1 MVTGKIIMASVQLE
15 DYFRSAFRSKF
26 LVKMPE
32 RDEKHVSP
40 ATRLLEKRRETAEV
54 EHALSA
60 QKEEFSMKME
70 GLSQRRQEL
79 ERKEQALK
87 QSLAKFDRFLKENDS
102 KKSRALKKAKD
113 ERNMIKQKEGEITN
127 LQTECSTLEKERDRF
142 KKRLEKYTIYQS
154 YLERVLELSDEF
166 SDLTEIMK
174 RYDTLI
180 ATHTDLLCRE
190 QKNQETMEREKQKF
204 NKFIEDK
211 NTEILHYNNQLAQ
224 LQTRLDRAQ
233 SEAVHWESKWTHIQ
247 NTAAKKTLLLGRIK
261 IATHNLYQLV
271 LKHAKNTRNGEEAEG
286 DEGEMNLEGE
296 KDDEKSSAKR
306 SGSANLAAAG
316 STEVTA
322 MKLDRIQNFIQDL
335 TQIAADIKKQE
346 QGTAM

>member
-1 MVTGKIIMASVQLE
+1 MTSVQLE

-70 GLSQRRQEL
+70 GLAQRRQEL
-79 ERKEQALK
+79 ERKEQQLK
-87 QSLAKFDRFLKENDS
+87 QSLQKFDRFLKENDS
-102 KKSRALKKAKD
+102 KKSRALKKALDERAMIKTKEGSIVELKD
-113 ERNMIKQKEGEITN
+113 ECKD
-127 LQTECSTLEKERDRF
+127 LESERDRY
-142 KKRLEKYTIYQS
+142 KKRLEKYIIYQD

-166 SDLTEIMK
+166 SELREVMA

-180 ATHTDLLCRE
+180 ATHSDLMSRE
-190 QKNQETMEREKQKF
+190 QKNQEIMEREKHKF
-204 NKFIEDK
+204 HKFMEDK
-211 NTEILHYNNQLAQ
+211 NTEILHCNNQLAQ
-224 LQTRLDRAQ
+224 LQTRLDKAQ

-271 LKHAKNTRNGEEAEG
+271 ARHAKHDQEDEEVEEAAAAMGVASDGKKGG
-286 DEGEMNLEGE
+286 DGGKETR
-296 KDDEKSSAKR
+296 KP
-306 SGSANLAAAG
+306 SANLANAAG
-316 STEVTA
+316 STEQKA
-322 MKLDRIQNFIQDL
+322 QQLDRIQNFIQDL
-335 TQIAADIKKQE
+335 TQICADIRKKE
-346 QGTAM
+346 TSAVL

>member
-1 MVTGKIIMASVQLE
+1 MTSVQLE

-70 GLSQRRQEL
+70 GLAQRRQEL
-79 ERKEQALK
+79 ERKEQQLK
-87 QSLAKFDRFLKENDS
+87 QSLQKFDRFLKENDS
-102 KKSRALKKAKD
+102 KKSRALKKAQD
-113 ERNMIKQKEGEITN
+113 ERVMIKQKEASIEELKGE
-127 LQTECSTLEKERDRF
+127 CKDLELERDRY
-142 KKRLEKYTIYQS
+142 KKRLEKYIIYQD

-166 SDLTEIMK
+166 SELREVMA

-180 ATHTDLLCRE
+180 ATHSDLMHRE
-190 QKNQETMEREKQKF
+190 QKNQEIMEREKHKF
-204 NKFIEDK
+204 HKFMEDK
-211 NTEILHYNNQLAQ
+211 NTEILHCNNQLAQ
-224 LQTRLDRAQ
+224 LQTRLDKAQ

-271 LKHAKNTRNGEEAEG
+271 ARHAKHDQDEEENEADARPGTQEG
-286 DEGEMNLEGE
+286 
-296 KDDEKSSAKR
+296 KDKSSAQNSKEPR
-306 SGSANLAAAG
+306 KPSANLANAAG
-316 STEVTA
+316 STEQTA
-322 MKLDRIQNFIQDL
+322 QQLDRIQNFIQDL
-335 TQIAADIKKQE
+335 TQICADIRKQE
-346 QGTAM
+346 TSAVL

>member
-1 MVTGKIIMASVQLE
+1 MTNVQLE

-70 GLSQRRQEL
+70 GLAQRRHEL
-79 ERKEQALK
+79 ERKEQDLK
-87 QSLAKFDRFLKENDS
+87 QSLLKFDKFLRENDS
-102 KKSRALKKAKD
+102 KKTRALKKAKE
-113 ERNMIKQKEGEITN
+113 ERNIIKQKEQEILN
-127 LQTECSTLEKERDRF
+127 LQKECEVLEVERDRF
-142 KKRLEKYTIYQS
+142 KKRLEKYTIYQN
-154 YLERVLELSDEF
+154 YLEEVLDLSDEF
-166 SDLTEIMK
+166 SELREIMA

-180 ATHTDLLCRE
+180 ATHNDLLDRE
-190 QKNQETMEREKQKF
+190 QKNQIIMEKEKQKF
-204 NKFIEDK
+204 HRFTEEK

-224 LQTRLDRAQ
+224 LQTRLDKAQ

-271 LKHAKNTRNGEEAEG
+271 LRHAKSTRSGENEDIDEHIDDG
-286 DEGEMNLEGE
+286 DDGG
-296 KDDEKSSAKR
+296 KSGKKSKNERA
-306 SGSANLAAAG
+306 GSANIAAAG

-322 MKLDRIQNFIQDL
+322 IQLERIQNFIQDL

-346 QGTAM
+346 QTQL

>member
-1 MVTGKIIMASVQLE
+1 MTSVQLE

-70 GLSQRRQEL
+70 GLAQRRQEL
-79 ERKEQALK
+79 ERKEQTLK
-87 QSLAKFDRFLKENDS
+87 QSLQKFDRFLKENDS
-102 KKSRALKKAKD
+102 KKSRALKKAMD
-113 ERNMIKQKEGEITN
+113 ERVMIKQKEQMIEQ
-127 LQTECSTLEKERDRF
+127 LKVECSGLESERDRF
-142 KKRLEKYTIYQS
+142 RQRLEKYTVYQS

-166 SDLTEIMK
+166 SELREIMA

-180 ATHTDLLCRE
+180 ATHNDLMHRE
-190 QKNQETMEREKQKF
+190 QKNQENMEKEKHRFHKF
-204 NKFIEDK
+204 MEDK
-211 NTEILHYNNQLAQ
+211 NTEILHCNNQLAQ
-224 LQTRLDRAQ
+224 LQTRLDKAQ

-271 LKHAKNTRNGEEAEG
+271 ARHAKHNQDVENEEAEE
-286 DEGEMNLEGE
+286 DSKNKSNTSAD
-296 KDDEKSSAKR
+296 KDKSQPRK
-306 SGSANLAAAG
+306 GSANLADAAG
-316 STEVTA
+316 STEQTA
-322 MKLDRIQNFIQDL
+322 MQLDRIQNFIQDL
-335 TQIAADIKKQE
+335 TQICADIRKQE
-346 QGTAM
+346 TTQQI

>member
-1 MVTGKIIMASVQLE
+1 MTSVQLE

-70 GLSQRRQEL
+70 GLAQRRQEL
-79 ERKEQALK
+79 ERKEQQLK
-87 QSLAKFDRFLKENDS
+87 QSLQKFDRFLKENDS
-102 KKSRALKKAKD
+102 KKSRALKKAMD
-113 ERNMIKQKEGEITN
+113 ERVMIKQKESSIEELKGE
-127 LQTECSTLEKERDRF
+127 CKDLELERDRY
-142 KKRLEKYTIYQS
+142 KKRLEKYIIYQD

-166 SDLTEIMK
+166 SELREVMA

-180 ATHTDLLCRE
+180 ATHSDLMTRE
-190 QKNQETMEREKQKF
+190 QKNQEIMEREKHKF
-204 NKFIEDK
+204 HKFMEDK
-211 NTEILHYNNQLAQ
+211 NTEILHCNNQLAQ
-224 LQTRLDRAQ
+224 LQTRLDKAQ

-271 LKHAKNTRNGEEAEG
+271 ARHAKHDQEEEEIEEG
-286 DEGEMNLEGE
+286 NRPGTQEGKG
-296 KDDEKSSAKR
+296 KDSGKDPRKPSA
-306 SGSANLAAAG
+306 GLANAAG
-316 STEVTA
+316 STEQTA
-322 MKLDRIQNFIQDL
+322 QQLDRIQNFIQDL
-335 TQIAADIKKQE
+335 TQICADIRKQE
-346 QGTAM
+346 TSAVL

>member
-1 MVTGKIIMASVQLE
+1 MTSVQLE

-70 GLSQRRQEL
+70 GLAQRRQEL
-79 ERKEQALK
+79 ERKEQQLK
-87 QSLAKFDRFLKENDS
+87 QSLQKFDRFLKENDS
-102 KKSRALKKAKD
+102 KKSRALKKATD
-113 ERNMIKQKEGEITN
+113 EKQMIKQKESSIEV
-127 LQTECSTLEKERDRF
+127 LKDECGDLEQERDRY
-142 KKRLEKYTIYQS
+142 KKRLEKYIIYQD

-166 SDLTEIMK
+166 SELREVMA

-180 ATHTDLLCRE
+180 ATHSDLMHRE
-190 QKNQETMEREKQKF
+190 QKNQEIMEREKHKF
-204 NKFIEDK
+204 HKFMEDK
-211 NTEILHYNNQLAQ
+211 NTEILHCNNQLAQ
-224 LQTRLDRAQ
+224 LQTRLDKAQ

-271 LKHAKNTRNGEEAEG
+271 ARHAKH
-286 DEGEMNLEGE
+286 
-296 KDDEKSSAKR
+296 DDEEHDDDNRPATSDAKDTKSGGKGGR
-306 SGSANLAAAG
+306 EERKPSANLANAAG
-316 STEVTA
+316 STEQTA
-322 MKLDRIQNFIQDL
+322 QQLDRIQNFIQDL
-335 TQIAADIKKQE
+335 TQICADIRKQE
-346 QGTAM
+346 TSAVL

>member
-1 MVTGKIIMASVQLE
+1 MTSVQLE

-70 GLSQRRQEL
+70 GLAQRRQEL
-79 ERKEQALK
+79 ERKEQQLK
-87 QSLAKFDRFLKENDS
+87 QSLQKFDRFLKENDS
-102 KKSRALKKAKD
+102 KKSRALKKAMD
-113 ERNMIKQKEGEITN
+113 ERTMIKQKEQMIEQ
-127 LQTECSTLEKERDRF
+127 LKVECTGLESERDRF
-142 KKRLEKYTIYQS
+142 KQRLEKYTIYQS

-166 SDLTEIMK
+166 SELREIMA

-180 ATHTDLLCRE
+180 ATHNDLMKRE
-190 QKNQETMEREKQKF
+190 QENQKTMEKEKLKF
-204 NKFIEDK
+204 HKFMEDK
-211 NTEILHYNNQLAQ
+211 NTEILHCNNQLAQ
-224 LQTRLDRAQ
+224 LQTRLDKAQ
-233 SEAVHWESKWTHIQ
+233 SDSVHWESKWTHIQ

-271 LKHAKNTRNGEEAEG
+271 ARHAKHNQDVENEEAEEEIKKA
-286 DEGEMNLEGE
+286 DKS
-296 KDDEKSSAKR
+296 KDDKQPRKA
-306 SGSANLAAAG
+306 SANLAAAG
-316 STEVTA
+316 STEQTA
-322 MKLDRIQNFIQDL
+322 MQLDRIQNFIQDL
-335 TQIAADIKKQE
+335 TQICADIRKQE
-346 QGTAM
+346 TTQQI

>member
-1 MVTGKIIMASVQLE
+1 MTSVQLE

-70 GLSQRRQEL
+70 GLAQRRQEL
-79 ERKEQALK
+79 ERKEQQLK
-87 QSLAKFDRFLKENDS
+87 QSLQKFDRFLKENDS
-102 KKSRALKKAKD
+102 KKSRALKKAMD
-113 ERNMIKQKEGEITN
+113 ERVMIKQKEASIEELKGE
-127 LQTECSTLEKERDRF
+127 CKDLELERDRY
-142 KKRLEKYTIYQS
+142 KKRLEKYIIYQD

-166 SDLTEIMK
+166 SELREVMA

-180 ATHTDLLCRE
+180 ATHSDLMTRE
-190 QKNQETMEREKQKF
+190 QKNQEIMEREKHKF
-204 NKFIEDK
+204 HKFMEDK
-211 NTEILHYNNQLAQ
+211 NTEILHCNNQLAQ
-224 LQTRLDRAQ
+224 LQTRLDKAQ

-271 LKHAKNTRNGEEAEG
+271 ARHAKHDQEEDEIEEGNRPGTQEGKGKDGGKETR
-286 DEGEMNLEGE
+286 
-296 KDDEKSSAKR
+296 KPSA
-306 SGSANLAAAG
+306 GLANAAG
-316 STEVTA
+316 STEQTA
-322 MKLDRIQNFIQDL
+322 QQLDRIQNFIQDL
-335 TQIAADIKKQE
+335 TQICADIRKQE
-346 QGTAM
+346 TSAVL